1 MFIKNIS
8 NRSFVMNYYGDIRR
22 KLEEESV
29 NLKGEID
36 KQWVIDRLTA
46 LGWTPEYQ
54 KVEDKI
60 RYDAE
65 GKFESFEEVELYVV
79 EKIKSM
85 PSLKRGKGR
94 PRKVSPDI
102 LDETDD
108 VKKLRKMAD
117 DYKKSV
123 EEEKKLEK
131 ELDEAREEAE
141 K

>member
-1 MFIKNIS
+1 
-8 NRSFVMNYYGDIRR
+8 MNYYGDIRR

-94 PRKVSPDI
+94 PRKVSPDV

-131 ELDEAREEAE
+131 ELDEAREEAKENGE

>member
-1 MFIKNIS
+1 
-8 NRSFVMNYYGDIRR
+8 MNYYGDIRR

-36 KQWVIDRLTA
+36 KQWVVDRLTA

-54 KVEDKI
+54 KVEDKV

-79 EKIKSM
+79 EKIKAM

-94 PRKVSPDI
+94 PRKVKPDI

-108 VKKLRKMAD
+108 VKKLRKMAE
-117 DYKKSV
+117 DYKKGI
-123 EEEKKLEK
+123 EEEKRLEK
-131 ELDEAREEAE
+131 ELNEIKEEVKEDGE